1 MSSSAYDA
9 AVSYLYGLSYRGI
22 DLGLER
28 VRRALSLR
36 GDPQRSLRFVHVAG
50 TNGKG
55 SVSALVESMLRAAGH
70 RTGLYTSP
78 HLHRFV
84 ERVRVDG
91 EPVADDVLVRAVEAL
106 RSTPDMPA
114 LSFFEAA
121 TVVALECFRDLG
133 CEIVVL
139 EVGLG
144 GRLDA
149 TNVVVPEICVV
160 TNVGLDHMGWL
171 GDTLEA
177 IAAEKAAIAK
187 PGRVLVSGVQGE
199 GASAVVRDVV
209 RGAGATLVELDRDAT
224 FELSREDGLAL
235 RCGEARIRGVPW
247 QLAGA
252 HQGRNLALAVLT
264 ALELRRHGV
273 ELPDPAIVHGAATV
287 RWPGRLELL
296 EGAPA
301 VLLDGAHNP
310 DGCRAL
316 AEELARSHPER
327 PRVLVFGAMAD
338 KQLGPMLHA
347 FDGLVDER
355 VYVAPELDRA
365 TPPTGLS
372 AIVPGHVGGSV
383 RDGLALAE
391 RLAGPDGL
399 VVVAGSLFVV
409 AAARAIKLGLRVDP
423 PIAM

>member
-1 MSSSAYDA
+1 MSSSGYDA
-9 AVSYLYGLSYRGI
+9 AVSFLYGLATRGI

-28 VRRALSLR
+28 VREALALR
-36 GDPQRSLRFVHVAG
+36 GDPHRSLRFVHVAG

-55 SVSALVESMLRAAGH
+55 SVAALLERMLHEAGY

-78 HLHRFV
+78 HLHRFA
-84 ERVRVDG
+84 ERIRIDG
-91 EPVADDVLVRAVEAL
+91 EPVADDALVRAVAAL
-106 RSTPDMPA
+106 RTTPGMPS

-121 TVVALECFRDLG
+121 TVVAFECFREAACD
-133 CEIVVL
+133 IVVL

-149 TNVVVPEICVV
+149 TNVVEPELCVV

-187 PGRVLVSGVQGE
+187 PGRVLVSGVEPGGACE
-199 GASAVVRDVV
+199 VVRTVVARAGAS
-209 RGAGATLVELDRDAT
+209 LVELDRDAS
-224 FELSREDGLAL
+224 FEASRERGLSL
-235 RCGEARIRGVPW
+235 RTGARSVVGVPW
-247 QLAGA
+247 VLAGE
-252 HQGRNLALAVLT
+252 HQRRNLAIAVLA
-264 ALELRRHGV
+264 ALLLRDRGFELDDG
-273 ELPDPAIVHGAATV
+273 AIVRGAASV
-287 RWPGRLELL
+287 RWPGRLERLD
-296 EGAPA
+296 GAPA
-301 VLLDGAHNP
+301 LLLDGAHNP

-316 AEELARSHPER
+316 AAELAARPRER
-327 PRVLVFGAMAD
+327 KRVLVFGAMSD

-355 VYVAPELDRA
+355 VYVAPELVRA
-365 TPPTGLS
+365 MSPAGLA
-372 AIVPGHVGGSV
+372 AISPGRVAGSV
-383 RDGLALAE
+383 REGLDLAE
-391 RLAGPDGL
+391 RLAGHDGL

-409 AAARAIKLGLRVDP
+409 AAVRAHKLGLSVDP